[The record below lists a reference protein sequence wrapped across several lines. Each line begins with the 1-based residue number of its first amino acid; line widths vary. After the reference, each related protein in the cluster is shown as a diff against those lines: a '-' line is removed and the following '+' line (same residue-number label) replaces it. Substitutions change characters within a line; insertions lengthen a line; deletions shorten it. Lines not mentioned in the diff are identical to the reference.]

1 MKQKQSKDIEWLK
14 NIRKTKQE
22 IAETLEAQL
31 AYYPPGAEPSEKLI
45 QLRKLREEIAQIE
58 RDIDLAESRLE
69 TGSQSEA
76 QSSESGEQPEPSPTF
91 GDKLIEKLRDPIWQG
106 IGVLVAIIAIVV
118 SVLLWRL
125 SQNPNSSQKHIEEI
139 PSPLPAAMSTMANTS
154 MSTSLPTELLSL
166 PSCEP
171 ETVTPTVEEAQVRSV
186 VAYEITGAIEENFP
200 LLESL
205 FSNDA
210 VVVDHNYNSDPNDD
224 TVYRGWNEIRER
236 YIAHAALAIGDFCI
250 IEPVVHINGSK
261 ATVSHHGTK
270 DKYGEHPHYTLY
282 ELEKRDSRWKIV
294 RLEYSYYPTTVM
306 ITPTLT
312 QPPRS
317 TPK

>member
-1 MKQKQSKDIEWLK
+1 MKQKQSKDIESLK

-22 IAETLEAQL
+22 IAETLESQL

-69 TGSQSEA
+69 TGSQSAA

-106 IGVLVAIIAIVV
+106 IGVLVAIIAIAV
-118 SVLLWRL
+118 SVLLWYL
-125 SQNPNSSQKHIEEI
+125 SQNPNPSQKDIEET

-154 MSTSLPTELLSL
+154 GNTSLPIELLSL

-171 ETVTPTVEEAQVRSV
+171 ETVTPTVEEAQVRSI
-186 VAYEITGAIEENFP
+186 VAYEIKGAVEGDFL

-205 FSNDA
+205 FSEDA
-210 VVVDHNYNSDPNDD
+210 VVVDFRSDSDPNDD
-224 TVYRGWNEIRER
+224 LKYHSWDEIKQR
-236 YIAHAALAIGDFCI
+236 YIGHVAASIGEYCI
-250 IEPVVHINGSK
+250 INPKVVVDGQK
-261 ATVSHHGTK
+261 AIVTHHGTIDSTGK
-270 DKYGEHPHYTLY
+270 HPQFTMY
-282 ELEKRDSRWKIV
+282 ELEKRSDRWFITE
-294 RLEYSYYPTTVM
+294 LEFGYRAPVLP
-306 ITPTLT
+306 TPTIT
-312 QPPRS
+312 ITVEEDTS
-317 TPK
+317 